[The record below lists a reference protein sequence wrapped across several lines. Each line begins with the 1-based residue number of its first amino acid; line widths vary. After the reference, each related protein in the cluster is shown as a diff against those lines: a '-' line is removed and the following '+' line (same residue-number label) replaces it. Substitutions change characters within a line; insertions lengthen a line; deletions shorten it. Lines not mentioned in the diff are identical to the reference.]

1 MRSNKNIAA
10 IVVTFTIVSIAG
22 LAVLRTLQ
30 KKKVE
35 DGYLDYLKETS
46 YSEYS
51 EDNASNDIQE
61 SLATQENSDNVTNIP
76 SEEDIVY
83 IPEWTPSLSIDPI
96 DIDET
101 DETITPIDDV
111 SSLVDKD
118 EFYYNPE
125 IGHFRVSDSGNIYR
139 IHQDYIFNDVTDLI
153 SRVSDCDGEYLAEYM
168 ITETEMKPEDM
179 PDAWKERF
187 IFNLEDDELIPRL
200 YDAVLRYFG
209 AGASIQWTEELG
221 YLGVKNYPINY
232 VFRVN
237 DEYVEAIAT
246 WEGHIVLVKLKF
258 EVKY

>member
-1 MRSNKNIAA
+1 MRSNKIIMIIA
-10 IVVTFTIVSIAG
+10 VVFIIVSITG

-35 DGYLDYLKETS
+35 DGYLGYLQETK
-46 YSEYS
+46 YLEHS
-51 EDNASNDIQE
+51 EDDGSSSTQE
-61 SLATQENSDNVTNIP
+61 SLATQENQDNVSHIP

-83 IPEWTPSLSIDPI
+83 IPEWTPSLSIAPVN
-96 DIDET
+96 IDEN

-111 SSLVDKD
+111 SSLAGTD

-139 IHQDYIFNDVTDLI
+139 IHQDYIFNDVTELV

-168 ITETEMKPEDM
+168 ITETEIKSEDM
-179 PDAWKERF
+179 PDVWKERF
-187 IFNLEDDELIPRL
+187 IFNLEDDELVPKL

-209 AGASIQWTEELG
+209 VGADIQWTEELG
-221 YLGVKNYPINY
+221 YLGVKDYPINY
-232 VFRVN
+232 VFKVN